1 MSAVYACYHCGH
13 LFFYSHPG
21 LLKNLMI
28 PSYVLMVSGP
38 EAMLML
44 ISAVSG
50 WL

>member
-1 MSAVYACYHCGH
+1 MPVITADIY
-13 LFFYSHPG
+13 FFYSHPG